1 MLQLPKMDLFLTENR
16 GWGVKAAAPIPKG
29 AFIVEYAG
37 VLAALPLVAI
47 FSAVEKAVSCS
58 SDIGCSEIAAAV
70 DHHEWVLCLQERFT
84 CVPPPVSVKK
94 SSHTGWGPH
103 NRAIRRCMHE
113 ANMGC
118 TCVMNMQGRPVLRQ
132 CY

>member
-16 GWGVKAAAPIPKG
+16 GWGVKAAAPTPKG

-37 VLAALPLVAI
+37 VLAAPPSVAI
-47 FSAVEKAVSCS
+47 LSAVEKAISCS
-58 SDIGCSEIAAAV
+58 SDIGCSETAAAV
-70 DHHEWVLCLQERFT
+70 DHHEWVLLKCLQECFT

-94 SSHTGWGPH
+94 SSHTGWASH

-113 ANMGC
+113 QIWGAHA
-118 TCVMNMQGRPVLRQ
+118 
-132 CY
+132 